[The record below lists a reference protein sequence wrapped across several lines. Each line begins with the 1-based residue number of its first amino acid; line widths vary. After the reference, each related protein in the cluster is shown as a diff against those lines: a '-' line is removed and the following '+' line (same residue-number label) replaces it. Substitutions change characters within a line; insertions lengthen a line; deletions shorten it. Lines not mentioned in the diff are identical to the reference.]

1 MDSRTGEIV
10 NLNQIEAELAQV
22 EYNAWLAGVTKEKPR
37 YIPIKGDGVPFDKL
51 TAKQRKRLK
60 IKSYKD
66 FCR

>member
-1 MDSRTGEIV
+1 MDTRTGQLV
-10 NLNQIEAELAQV
+10 DLSGADLEAARAQ
-22 EYNAWLAGVTKEKPR
+22 YDAWLAGFLKEKPR
-37 YIPIKGDGVPFDKL
+37 YIPVEKDHIPFDSL